1 MRLTQRDFDA
11 ALGFLRETYAL
22 RNLDQLA
29 DHLVQALP
37 CLVPADRSSYTMCG
51 VLLGGASDDGRPRIE
66 VRAAPA
72 QSPAP
77 SLKVFEQHAFEHP
90 VFVHYHRTRN
100 GQPLRISDFLSRAQ
114 YHRLGLYN
122 EFFRHVDT
130 EYQAAFYLPV
140 PPPQSLGVAL
150 SRKHRDFSD
159 RDCGLLSVLRPHLV
173 QAHEN
178 AVAVTRLQQS
188 TARAAA
194 ALEEVAEGVVMLGP
208 GERVR
213 FATSRAREWLGAY
226 FKYRPRQGERL
237 PEELA
242 GWVKEQGAHLDGNG
256 AVGTPRQP
264 LVLVRGGSRL
274 VLRLVSDAGQT
285 LLLMHELPTQ
295 PSAESLAPLGL
306 SRREADV
313 LRWVAEG
320 KTNIE
325 IGIILDVSPRT
336 IGKHLE
342 RIFRKLDVE
351 TRTAAVAVARAAHA
365 SSVSASGGR

>member
-11 ALGFLRETYAL
+11 ALGFLRETYVL
-22 RNLDQLA
+22 RNVDQLA
-29 DHLVQALP
+29 DYLVQALP
-37 CLVPADRSSYTMCG
+37 GLVPADRTSYTMCG
-51 VLLGGASDDGRPRIE
+51 VLLGGPTEDGRPRIE
-66 VRAAPA
+66 TRAKPA

-77 SLKVFEQHAFEHP
+77 DLKVFEQHVFEHP
-90 VFVHYHRTRN
+90 LFVHYHRTRD
-100 GQPLRISDFLSRAQ
+100 GQPLRISDFLSRTQ

-140 PPPQSLGVAL
+140 PPPQSLGVAF
-150 SRKHRDFSD
+150 SRRHRDFSD
-159 RDCGLLSVLRPHLV
+159 RDCGLLSALRPHLM

-188 TARAAA
+188 IAGAAA
-194 ALEEVAEGVVMLGP
+194 ALEEVAEGVVVLGP

-213 FATSRAREWLGAY
+213 FATRRAREWLGAY
-226 FKYRPRQGERL
+226 FKYRPRQGECV
-237 PEELA
+237 PEALA
-242 GWVKEQGAHLDGNG
+242 GWVRAQGAHLNGNG
-256 AVGTPRQP
+256 AVGMPRQP
-264 LVLVRGGSRL
+264 LVLVRGGARL

-285 LLLMHELPTQ
+285 LLLLQEQL
-295 PSAESLAPLGL
+295 AEISTEALVPLGL

-325 IGIILDVSPRT
+325 IGIILGVSPRT
-336 IGKHLE
+336 VGKHLE
-342 RIFRKLDVE
+342 RIFRRLGVE
-351 TRTAAVAVARAAHA
+351 TRTAAATVARAAPTDALLPHT
-365 SSVSASGGR
+365 VN